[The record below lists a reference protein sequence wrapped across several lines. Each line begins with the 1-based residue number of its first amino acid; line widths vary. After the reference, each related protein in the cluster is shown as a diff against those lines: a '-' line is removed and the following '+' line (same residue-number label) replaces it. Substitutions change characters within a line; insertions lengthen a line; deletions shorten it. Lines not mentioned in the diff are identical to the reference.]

1 MRWKWSALIMAML
14 LVGSLIPLSMAD
26 ENTNQTASQTLQL
39 DNSTREM
46 TIAGQLI
53 NQLQRLSKFA
63 ERRIEPIKDKLPEN
77 STILADYQKA
87 EDYKERA
94 VNEYKSGDYYNSILD
109 SLTAMHFYK
118 AALIQLKAGKEK
130 VENIRERMR
139 IETGRMM
146 EYFKMVEKTIRIA
159 QKQGLDVSNLTLL
172 YNETRDAYKTVLDDL
187 KAKNYEKAKEDL
199 NVAREKKAQL
209 DGELKEIR
217 EQLAY
222 KNADKIVREFLVR
235 GEKGMEIAQKVIE
248 NAKKRGYNATEL
260 QKRLE
265 AFQTVY
271 KQVKALADE
280 GKWQDAL
287 KVMNENR
294 KTIMDF
300 HRAMEFV
307 RRKAEEREL
316 RERVKDLKTF
326 LKEIGSR
333 IQKDGRA
340 LGELRRKGVD
350 TRRADL
356 QLRTAVQ
363 ELKLGVELIKHHR
376 PAEAKIHFAIA
387 LDLIHKVDEFILAH
401 A

>member
-94 VNEYKSGDYYNSILD
+94 VDEYKSGDYYNSILD

-187 KAKNYEKAKEDL
+187 KAKNYEKAREDL
-199 NVAREKKAQL
+199 NAAREKKAQL

-260 QKRLE
+260 QKRLD
-265 AFQTVY
+265 AFQEVY
-271 KQVKALADE
+271 GQVKALADE

-294 KTIMDF
+294 KTIMEF

-326 LKEIGSR
+326 LKEIGNR
-333 IQKDGRA
+333 IQQDGRA